1 MRFRQRRTGPPQVT
15 GQTPAMP
22 LRRACQGASRLF
34 TKRLREPIKRGAITS
49 SVRIWQRPRVK
60 EGGRYKLDDGHIVVD
75 RILPI
80 GFEDITPDLARATG
94 FAGTVDLLKTAKH
107 GAGEQ
112 VFLVDFHFI
121 AHRH

>member
-1 MRFRQRRTGPPQVT
+1 
-15 GQTPAMP
+15 
-22 LRRACQGASRLF
+22 
-34 TKRLREPIKRGAITS
+34 
-49 SVRIWQRPRVK
+49 VK